1 MRISTALSIVALL
14 LTAPATAAADGP
26 ILYVGDSLGV
36 GTFPQLHTSL
46 AGERVDGDTEIG
58 RGSSEGLS
66 VLHSRLSRRH
76 EVLIFDLGTNDP
88 SPAVLSRNLRLARR
102 QTGER
107 LMVIFT
113 LNKPGAAPFNRELTN
128 FARSTEH
135 VLLIDWHSI
144 AAKEHLLGG
153 DGIHASP
160 SGYRRRAV
168 IVSRRLRRTEGE
180 L

>member
-1 MRISTALSIVALL
+1 MRISTALTIVALL
-14 LTAPATAAADGP
+14 LTAPATAAAEGP

-46 AGERVDGDTEIG
+46 PREHVDDDTEIG

-66 VLHSRLSRRH
+66 VLHSRLRRGH
-76 EVLIFDLGTNDP
+76 RILIFDLGTND
-88 SPAVLSRNLRLARR
+88 SSAAVLLRNLRLARR
-102 QTGER
+102 WTGDR
-107 LMVIFT
+107 LMVVFT
-113 LNKPGAAPFNRELTN
+113 LNKPGVAPFNRAVTR
-128 FARSTEH
+128 FAHSTDNV
-135 VLLIDWHSI
+135 VLVDWHSI

-168 IVSRRLRRTEGE
+168 IVSRRLRRAAGG
-180 L
+180 